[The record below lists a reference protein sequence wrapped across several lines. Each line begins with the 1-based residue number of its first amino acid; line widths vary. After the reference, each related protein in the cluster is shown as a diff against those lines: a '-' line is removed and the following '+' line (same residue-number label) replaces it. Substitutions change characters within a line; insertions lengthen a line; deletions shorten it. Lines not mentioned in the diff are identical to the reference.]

1 MNGEN
6 KMNRVNYHVNKQ
18 IDEQDILEVI
28 QESPLAIEIIQELN
42 LTKNEILNDYDK
54 ILFYASQ
61 NECCRLCKGLKYCN
75 KSKKGYVLTLTRN
88 EDNQIVETMGLCK
101 YYKDFDR
108 KYKNIW
114 YSSYPIET
122 LIEQFKLDEYRSL
135 ALGDL
140 TPKTFK
146 TMYNALYHKILT
158 KGCYIQLKEGKQRK
172 QFVYGL
178 TTTLSNEYTCCVTR
192 ISSLLTELK
201 SLFNDKESFEELLNK
216 FYNAQIVILD
226 DVGGESVTA
235 WSRDEILLPL
245 LNHRLDQNL
254 TTIFISEFAIEQ
266 LPLLYTLQND
276 ELKAKK
282 FISKIKESILE

>member
-28 QESPLAIEIIQELN
+28 QESSLAIEIIQELN
-42 LTKNEILNDYDK
+42 LTRDEILNDYDK

-101 YYKDFDR
+101 YYKDFDK
-108 KYKNIW
+108 KYQNIW
-114 YSSYPIET
+114 YSSYPIDA
-122 LIEQFKLDEYRSL
+122 LINPLSEEEFVALKNLAPASYNDMFK
-135 ALGDL
+135 
-140 TPKTFK
+140 
-146 TMYNALYHKILT
+146 ALYHKIMT
-158 KGCYIQLKEGKQRK
+158 KGCYIHCLNGKQRK

-178 TTTLSNEYTCCVTR
+178 ATMVSYEYTCCVTR